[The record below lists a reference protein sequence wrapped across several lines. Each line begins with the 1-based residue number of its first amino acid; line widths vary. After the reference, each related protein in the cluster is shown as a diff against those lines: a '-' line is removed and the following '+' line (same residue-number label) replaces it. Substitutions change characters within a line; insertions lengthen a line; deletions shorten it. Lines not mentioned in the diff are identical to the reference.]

1 MSDKRQQL
9 IDDIIEDEL
18 NCKTSGDLIN
28 YYTWTR
34 LQELQERSDEEL
46 EDILEYGDD

>member
-9 IDDIIEDEL
+9 INDIIEDEL
-18 NCKTSGDLIN
+18 NFKTNGDLIQ

-34 LQELQERSDEEL
+34 MQELQERSDEEL
-46 EDILEYGDD
+46 EDIFVFGDD